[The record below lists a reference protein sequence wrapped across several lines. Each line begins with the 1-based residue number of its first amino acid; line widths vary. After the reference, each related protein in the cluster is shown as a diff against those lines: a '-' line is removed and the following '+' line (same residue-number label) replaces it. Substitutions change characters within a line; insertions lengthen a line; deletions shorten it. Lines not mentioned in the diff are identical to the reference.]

1 MVFST
6 DGLDI
11 SDQVIGLDGAIVV
24 RPVPGPQPTTTT
36 SSGTTSTTT
45 SGDGSTTTTT
55 GEGGS
60 TTTTTGEGGS
70 TTTTTGEGGSTTT
83 TTGEGGSTTT
93 TGEGGST
100 TTTTGEGGST
110 TTTTGEGGSTTTTTG
125 EGGSTTTTTGE
136 GGSTTTTTGEGGST
150 TTTTGEGGSTTTTTG
165 EGGSTTTTTTTNT
178 GTTTV
183 TDPNPYTTTTL
194 VGYEKTYAEIQTQ
207 PGYYFSHDNGTREPG
222 QKGGFDRN
230 QIVSL
235 RLFDVYKDG
244 KVVERQDVTMDPVN
258 FKSETPESAYN
269 SRVHDPD
276 NVKVEDFRYDIPV
289 YYGDLQLVDKD
300 GNALTVPA
308 YIGVKGD
315 ITLNNIVDAVD
326 ASTVLHY
333 YAVLS
338 TDGTP
343 DTVKCQDTGSG
354 LQVASP
360 TSELDQLA
368 AFLGDVTENEWSSD
382 NWKKKKTD
390 RVIDAVDASNILA
403 FYARVSSED
412 YKGVSTHDI
421 WDEVLGS
428 KRYGK

>member
-1 MVFST
+1 
-6 DGLDI
+6 
-11 SDQVIGLDGAIVV
+11 
-24 RPVPGPQPTTTT
+24 
-36 SSGTTSTTT
+36 
-45 SGDGSTTTTT
+45 
-55 GEGGS
+55 
-60 TTTTTGEGGS
+60 
-70 TTTTTGEGGSTTT
+70 
-83 TTGEGGSTTT
+83 
-93 TGEGGST
+93 
-100 TTTTGEGGST
+100 
-110 TTTTGEGGSTTTTTG
+110 
-125 EGGSTTTTTGE
+125 
-136 GGSTTTTTGEGGST
+136 
-150 TTTTGEGGSTTTTTG
+150 
-165 EGGSTTTTTTTNT
+165 
-178 GTTTV
+178 
-183 TDPNPYTTTTL
+183 
-194 VGYEKTYAEIQTQ
+194 
-207 PGYYFSHDNGTREPG
+207 
-222 QKGGFDRN
+222 
-230 QIVSL
+230 
-235 RLFDVYKDG
+235 
-244 KVVERQDVTMDPVN
+244 MDPVN